1 MAHKALIQ
9 IGNNTKE
16 VQYMEKTNSV
26 PIFSDEELAGVANDI
41 IVTTNSNESSLPD
54 AYKQRFL
61 YKTRGTP
68 LLLPEGF
75 DFLATNSFY
84 GKVDTFGRIIVPKEE
99 SLVLVDEKF
108 SIDEEV
114 YLNKD
119 LYSLYL
125 DFYEKNKIDFGIN
138 RFSMRDFLKIFQ
150 IEKGADVYGQNEQDY
165 KEATAERIKN
175 IYLDNI
181 ANSKYKKDNAGNF
194 VQYINNILELIKFNK
209 IEKDVIYSEYLISGE
224 NSMTNSGL
232 LFEIRN
238 SVEYDNNSG
247 KFHEYYKF
255 GIYGGIVFRL
265 FLHGLRYD
273 GNTPWRFG
281 MDFNLEPTV
290 KKIKGISIQQYF
302 DNNFDLAEGTLKEMV
317 LFFEVLLLSYKK
329 LISDIPYYYKEEDK
343 SFSCYENFREFKKR
357 RSAVYN
363 REPYSDEQLK
373 DLYTDNFKFL
383 LLEYTKMLNSFFKRR
398 EDLRPILL
406 NISNKI
412 KKGLDKESL
421 VRYTF
426 NKMKYC

>member
-1 MAHKALIQ
+1 
-9 IGNNTKE
+9 
-16 VQYMEKTNSV
+16 MEKTNSI
-26 PIFSDEELAGVANDI
+26 PIFSDEELEGVTNDI
-41 IVTTNSNESSLPD
+41 IATTNSNESSLPE

-68 LLLPEGF
+68 LLLPDGF

-84 GKVDTFGRIIVPKEE
+84 GKVDTFGRVVIPKKD

-108 SIDEEV
+108 SVDQEV

-125 DFYEKNKIDFGIN
+125 DFYEKNKVDFGIN
-138 RFSMRDFLKIFQ
+138 RFSMRDFLRVFQ
-150 IEKGADVYGQNEQDY
+150 IAKGADVYGQNEANY
-165 KEATAERIKN
+165 KERTAEKIKN
-175 IYLDNI
+175 IYLDNV
-181 ANSKYKKDNAGNF
+181 ASSKFKKDNAGNF
-194 VQYINNILELIKFNK
+194 VQYMNNVLELIKLGK
-209 IEKDVIYSEYLISGE
+209 IAKDVMYSEYLVSGE

-232 LFEIRN
+232 LFETRN
-238 SVEYDNNSG
+238 DVKYDDNSG

-273 GNTPWRFG
+273 ANVPWRFG

-290 KKIKGISIQQYF
+290 KKIKGITIQQYF

-317 LFFEVLLLSYKK
+317 LFFEVLLLSYKD
-329 LISDIPYYYKEEDK
+329 LISEIPYYYREEDK
-343 SFSCYENFREFKKR
+343 AFSCYEDFGQFKKR
-357 RSAVYN
+357 RSAIYN
-363 REPYSDEQLK
+363 REPFSDEQLK
-373 DLYTDNFKFL
+373 ELYTDNFRFL
-383 LLEYTKMLNSFFKRR
+383 LLEYAKVLNSFFKKR
-398 EDLRPILL
+398 EDLRGLL
-406 NISNKI
+406 LEISNRVQ
-412 KKGLDKESL
+412 KGLDKESL